1 MAEKTPFSL
10 PESLEALSTEDLAE
24 LRAEARA
31 EIDEIN
37 SVEGDLTV
45 EQLDRLEELLAADD
59 TIAAREGAVAEET
72 AALEERRA
80 AAVSYTHLTL
90 PTNREV

>member
-1 MAEKTPFSL
+1 MAEKNPFSL

-37 SVEGDLTV
+37 SVEGDLTA
-45 EQLDRLEELLAADD
+45 EQLDRLEELLAA
-59 TIAAREGAVAEET
+59 E
-72 AALEERRA
+72 
-80 AAVSYTHLTL
+80 
-90 PTNREV
+90 